1 MLLIE
6 FSPVNYKHIAYSTRS
21 LMKIPCCAKKLIA
34 TFFSSYDRKL
44 DRKLTMLSLKL
55 NDLKIKNEVEK
66 KGK

>member
-1 MLLIE
+1 
-6 FSPVNYKHIAYSTRS
+6 
-21 LMKIPCCAKKLIA
+21 MKIPCCAKKLIA

-66 KGK
+66 KGKQLKEKEEEKKKKAMKRILEIK

>member
-1 MLLIE
+1 
-6 FSPVNYKHIAYSTRS
+6 
-21 LMKIPCCAKKLIA
+21 MKIPCCAKKLIV